1 MPPDRPGA
9 RPATAR
15 IPRCTEAERGYDVVQ
30 VDELLAGVHA
40 ALQDAP
46 PGPGPCRARSLTPC
60 SGSPAATP

>member
-40 ALQDAP
+40 ALQERLA
-46 PGPGPCRARSLTPC
+46 GR
-60 SGSPAATP
+60 